1 LFGLFILVI
10 VLSVLRFTTSD
21 YPFGVFKLAM
31 HMTRAGLTQIGSIAR
46 NWVPHLRAGII
57 YPRLFQYTQHHTVG
71 PYTSKGGPCKWHAA
85 WKIF

>member
-1 LFGLFILVI
+1 MSFAGPAFGSVRPYSVMLCVLI

-71 PYTSKGGPCKWHAA
+71 P
-85 WKIF
+85 IVI